1 MTDLSAASLTSAQAT
16 GHDDDTSTST
26 RRPTGRA
33 PGGRGI
39 ARTAGLHLVAIV
51 VSLVC
56 AGPVLIVVLASL
68 KDISSFTSLSLAS
81 GGWTLDNYSR
91 LLATGSQ
98 LPRWVFNSVVIG
110 IAVTALTVVVDLLA
124 GFAFAKLRFRGRGVL
139 FVLLISTMM
148 LPFSITLVPTYLLV
162 ARYGLVDTYA
172 GMILPALSGPLGVY
186 LMRQFIRGIPDAL
199 LEAARIDG
207 ASTLRTFL
215 QIVAPLCVQPMA
227 VLAVFTF
234 VGSWN
239 SFLWPLLIAQ
249 TDQMKTLTVGIATQN
264 LQFQQ
269 NLGSITA
276 QAVLSLLPMLV
287 LFVSFQRFFMK
298 GITAGAF
305 KG

>member
-1 MTDLSAASLTSAQAT
+1 MTDLSTRSGTPVQAQQPV
-16 GHDDDTSTST
+16 HQPSTS
-26 RRPTGRA
+26 RPAGRS
-33 PGGRGI
+33 PVRRGI
-39 ARTAGLHLVAIV
+39 VRAAGKHLVAVV
-51 VSLVC
+51 VSLIC

-68 KDISSFTSLSLAS
+68 KNITSFTSLGLGS
-81 GGWTLDNYSR
+81 GGWTLDNYTR

-98 LPRWVFNSVVIG
+98 LPRWVLNSVVIG
-110 IAVTALTVVVDLLA
+110 VAVTALTVIVDLLA
-124 GFAFAKLRFRGRGVL
+124 GFAFAKLRFRGRGML
-139 FVLLISTMM
+139 FLLLISTMM

-162 ARYGLVDTYA
+162 ARYGMVDTYA

-207 ASTLRTFL
+207 ASTLRTFV
-215 QIVAPLCVQPMA
+215 QIIVPLCLQPMA
-227 VLAVFTF
+227 VLSVFTF

-249 TDQMKTLTVGIATQN
+249 SDQMKTLTVGIATQN

-276 QAVLSLLPMLV
+276 QAVLSLLPMLI

>member
-1 MTDLSAASLTSAQAT
+1 MSDLLADTRT
-16 GHDDDTSTST
+16 GHSTT
-26 RRPTGRA
+26 RVVAGPA
-33 PGGRGI
+33 GGRR
-39 ARTAGLHLVAIV
+39 AAKTAGLHLVAV
-51 VSLVC
+51 LVSLLC
-56 AGPVLIVVLASL
+56 AGPVLIILLASL
-68 KDISSFTSLSLAS
+68 KNITSFTSLSLGA
-81 GGWTLDNYSR
+81 GGWTLDNYVR
-91 LLATGSQ
+91 LLTTGAQ
-98 LPRWVFNSVVIG
+98 LPRWVFNSVLVG
-110 IAVTALTVVVDLLA
+110 IAITALTVIVDLLA
-124 GFAFAKLRFRGRGVL
+124 GFAFAKLRFRGRSVL
-139 FVLLISTMM
+139 FMLLISTMI

-162 ARYGLVDTYA
+162 ARYGMVDTYT
-172 GMILPALSGPLGVY
+172 GLILPALSGPLGVY

-207 ASTLRTFL
+207 ASTFRTFV
-215 QIVAPLCVQPMA
+215 QIVMPLCLQPMA

-234 VGSWN
+234 VASWN

-249 TDQMKTLTVGIATQN
+249 SDQMKTLTVGIATTN

-287 LFVSFQRFFMK
+287 LFVGFQRFFMK

>member
-1 MTDLSAASLTSAQAT
+1 MSDTLTATRTRPTQTKQPVRSA
-16 GHDDDTSTST
+16 T
-26 RRPTGRA
+26 RRRA
-33 PGGRGI
+33 V
-39 ARTAGLHLVAIV
+39 RTVSLHLVAIA
-51 VSLVC
+51 VSLMC

-68 KDISSFTSLSLAS
+68 KDITSFSSLSLTS
-81 GGWTLDNYSR
+81 GGWTLDNYAR
-91 LLATGSQ
+91 LMATGSQ
-98 LPRWVFNSVVIG
+98 LPRWVFNSVLVGVAI
-110 IAVTALTVVVDLLA
+110 TALTVAVDLLA
-124 GFAFAKLRFRGRGVL
+124 GFAFAKLRFRGRNAL
-139 FVLLISTMM
+139 FLLLISTMM

-162 ARYGLVDTYA
+162 ARYGMVDTYV

-215 QIVAPLCVQPMA
+215 QIVVPLCLQPMA

-234 VGSWN
+234 VASWN

-249 TDQMKTLTVGIATQN
+249 SDQMKTLTVGIATAN

-276 QAVLSLLPMLV
+276 QAVVSLLPMLV